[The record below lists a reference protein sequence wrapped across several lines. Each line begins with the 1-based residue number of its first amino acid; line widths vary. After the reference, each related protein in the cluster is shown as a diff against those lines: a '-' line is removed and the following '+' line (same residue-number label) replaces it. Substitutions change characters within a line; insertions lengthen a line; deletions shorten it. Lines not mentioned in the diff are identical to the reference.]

1 MKTTMIAALAG
12 TMFAT
17 AAFAQSGSGV
27 TLTAGTVTFTQA
39 DWQTTPT
46 ATAATFLPTSVPQ
59 NFKISDLGPNGS
71 NAMGGNMWF
80 YRISSFG
87 RARNFNNA
95 TNKTVTANT
104 ASWDFSLDGSINAK
118 LSMAVTQ
125 PAAGQGKLVQTLS
138 LTNVSGADI
147 TFQLFNWAKFHAF
160 IPAANAVS
168 GSATKI
174 QGTQTPSSVGSLV
187 TASLSSTGAVASNRW
202 QMDPSSNSNGVLNSI
217 INTNNYA
224 LNNAASGNVNS
235 QNPMGALQWQNLFI
249 ANGDTVTVETTFLV
263 VPAPSSLAL
272 LGLGGLVA
280 GRRRR

>member
-1 MKTTMIAALAG
+1 
-12 TMFAT
+12 
-17 AAFAQSGSGV
+17 
-27 TLTAGTVTFTQA
+27 
-39 DWQTTPT
+39 
-46 ATAATFLPTSVPQ
+46 
-59 NFKISDLGPNGS
+59 
-71 NAMGGNMWF
+71 MGGNMWF

-168 GSATKI
+168 GSTTKI
-174 QGTQTPSSVGSLV
+174 QGSQTPSSVGSLV

-224 LNNAASGNVNS
+224 LNNAASGNAAS

-249 ANGDTVTVETTFLV
+249 ADGQTVTVETTFLV
-263 VPAPSSLAL
+263 IPSPSSLAL